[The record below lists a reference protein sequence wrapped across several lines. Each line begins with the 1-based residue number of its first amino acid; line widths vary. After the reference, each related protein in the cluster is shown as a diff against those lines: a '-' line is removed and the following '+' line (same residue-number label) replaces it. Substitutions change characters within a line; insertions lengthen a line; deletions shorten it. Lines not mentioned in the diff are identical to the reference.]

1 MYKYNF
7 KLILSVLAISAL
19 AVGCQPSSPN
29 GTAQTGTT
37 GDTTS
42 ATSVSSQSTPSGASG
57 GDRYA
62 ALNLTDA
69 QKAQMKDI
77 RAQSKAKV
85 IAILTPEQQTQ
96 FKTGTADA
104 PGSSMKALRALNLT
118 DTQKQQVKDILQAQR
133 QSIQGILTPE
143 QLAKMKEGYKS
154 KDQGAAKQ

>member
-7 KLILSVLAISAL
+7 KLILSILAISAL

-37 GDTTS
+37 GDTTN
-42 ATSVSSQSTPSGASG
+42 ATPVSSQSTSSGG

-77 RAQSKAKV
+77 RAQTKAKV
-85 IAILTPEQQTQ
+85 IAILTPEQQAQ
-96 FKTGTADA
+96 YKTATADA
-104 PGSSMKALRALNLT
+104 PGSSMKVLQTLNLT
-118 DTQKQQVKDILQAQR
+118 DTQKQQIKDIVQGQR

-143 QLAKMKEGYKS
+143 QQAKMKESYKS
-154 KDQGAAKQ
+154 KDPSASKQ

>member
-7 KLILSVLAISAL
+7 KVILSVLAISAL

-29 GTAQTGTT
+29 GTAQSNPA
-37 GDTTS
+37 GDTTN
-42 ATSVSSQSTPSGASG
+42 ATSVSSQSTPSAAS

-62 ALNLTDA
+62 ELNLTDV
-69 QKAQMKDI
+69 QKTQIKDI

-104 PGSSMKALRALNLT
+104 PGSSMKALRSLNLS
-118 DTQKQQVKDILQAQR
+118 DTQKQQIKDILQGQR
-133 QSIQGILTPE
+133 QTIQGILTPE
-143 QLAKMKEGYKS
+143 QQAKLKESYKS
-154 KDQGAAKQ
+154 KDPSASKQ

>member
-7 KLILSVLAISAL
+7 KLILSVLTISAL

-29 GTAQTGTT
+29 GTAQSNPA
-37 GDTTS
+37 GDTN
-42 ATSVSSQSTPSGASG
+42 ATSVSSQSTPSAAS

-62 ALNLTDA
+62 ELNLTDA
-69 QKAQMKDI
+69 QKTQIKDI

-104 PGSSMKALRALNLT
+104 PGSSMKALRSLNLS
-118 DTQKQQVKDILQAQR
+118 DTQKQQIKDILQGQR
-133 QSIQGILTPE
+133 QTIQGILTPE
-143 QLAKMKEGYKS
+143 QQAKLKESYKS
-154 KDQGAAKQ
+154 KDPSASKQ

>member
-42 ATSVSSQSTPSGASG
+42 ATSVSSQSTPSGASR
-57 GDRYA
+57 DRYA
-62 ALNLTDA
+62 ELNLTDA
-69 QKAQMKDI
+69 QQAQIKEF

-104 PGSSMKALRALNLT
+104 PGSSMKALRSLNLT
-118 DTQKQQVKDILQAQR
+118 DTQKQQIKDILQAQR